1 MDKYTKKARQIA
13 QTSHLLKTMA
23 HEQRLL
29 ILCVLGK
36 KDLTVSEI
44 IELTSIPQSTVS
56 QHLQRL
62 RLENLVSYRKSGKN
76 VIYSLS
82 SDLVKNLISTLQK
95 HHEHQNTLQHSAED
109 LVSS

>member
-1 MDKYTKKARQIA
+1 MDKFTKKARQIA

-62 RLENLVSYRKSGKN
+62 RLENLVTYRKNGKN
-76 VIYSLS
+76 VIYSLD
-82 SDLVKNLISTLQK
+82 SDLAKNLISTLQK
-95 HHEHQNTLQHSAED
+95 HHEDHHSELHPSVDA
-109 LVSS
+109 VGT